1 MLFQLKG
8 FHTEYECVCTH
19 VSACV
24 HVFNRTRDYTEHCCR
39 QGGRKEEEEEEEEEE
54 ESRVAA
60 GSVAS
65 LITKQ
70 TTTGSL
76 PYRINA
82 YVFL

>member
-54 ESRVAA
+54 SRVAA